1 MMRPEETVEESI
13 FSIMRDMDFR
23 TRLVVPMEQ
32 WMLARSYAQTLK
44 RDFGVVFKVRRMM
57 TSKTKLKLILI
68 ERKE

>member
-57 TSKTKLKLILI
+57 TSKTKLKLILV
-68 ERKE
+68 ERVR

>member
-68 ERKE
+68 ERKK

>member
-44 RDFGVVFKVRRMM
+44 RDFGVVFRVRRMM